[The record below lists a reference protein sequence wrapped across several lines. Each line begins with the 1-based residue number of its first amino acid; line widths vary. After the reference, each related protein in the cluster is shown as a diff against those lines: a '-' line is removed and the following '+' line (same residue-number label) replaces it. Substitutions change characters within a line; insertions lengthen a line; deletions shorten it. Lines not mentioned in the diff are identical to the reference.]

1 MSISSE
7 ITRISGNVSD
17 ALTAIAAKGVTVPS
31 GSNSDDLADLIAAI
45 SGVTPSATQH
55 TILFEFTDETTQSI
69 TGYWDSSFISDAI
82 TATEPITIGQKTV
95 DTAAL
100 DGVTWYARPTTQ
112 WETLYSG
119 NATIVSSSPNS
130 ISILNFPETIGED
143 ETWRIT
149 WGGVEYVCT
158 PQYSSQIGGCFI
170 GNSTIVGGSD
180 SGNNEPFWAY
190 KRTSSQLAFSTNR
203 SAGNITL
210 KIEKQVS

>member
-119 NATIVSSSPNS
+119 NATIVSSSPNY

-149 WGGVEYVCT
+149 WNGT
-158 PQYSSQIGGCFI
+158 PYECMPVYSSAIGGYYI
-170 GNSTIVGGSD
+170 GNAHIVD
-180 SGNNEPFWAY
+180 SGSSDTGEPFWAY
-190 KRTSSQLAFSTNR
+190 KRTATQLAFSTNQ

-210 KIEKQVS
+210 KIEKKVS